1 MTLKKGGRN
10 HICAFCFR
18 SEDDPFLIA
27 AAVGGGKGVKF
38 VSNDVLRQHIFK
50 LETTEVSYTREFCE
64 NCPP

>member
-1 MTLKKGGRN
+1 MRV
-10 HICAFCFR
+10 FFFR

-64 NCPP
+64 NYLL